1 MLMTGS
7 DTTSAAPGSGPSLRD
22 LLAARPTSDQGLGAW
37 RWQVRRQLAPL
48 RDVLASP
55 AGPAEDWLAAR
66 RGGCQRERTVLVR
79 RLAELS
85 PRVLHDTDLPRLTSD
100 LRHLLDDVRHHEQRC
115 NDLAYDEVE
124 LELGGSE

>member
-1 MLMTGS
+1 MLMTGP
-7 DTTSAAPGSGPSLRD
+7 DTVPTEPGSGQALRA
-22 LLAARPTSDQGLGAW
+22 LLAARPPSDQGLGAW

-48 RDVLASP
+48 RDVVVSP

-79 RLAELS
+79 RLSELG
-85 PRVLHDTDLPRLTSD
+85 PRVLHDTDLERLTSD
-100 LRHLLDDVRHHEQRC
+100 LRHLLDDVRHHVQRC

>member
-1 MLMTGS
+1 MTGP
-7 DTTSAAPGSGPSLRD
+7 DTTGADAGALSVLHD
-22 LLAARPTSDQGLGAW
+22 LLASRPPTEQGLGVW

-48 RDVLASP
+48 REVIVSP
-55 AGPAEDWLAAR
+55 AGPTEDWLAAR

-79 RLAELS
+79 RLSDLG
-85 PRVLHDTDLPRLTSD
+85 PRVLHDADLDRLCRD

-115 NDLAYDEVE
+115 NDLVYDEVE

>member
-1 MLMTGS
+1 MTGS
-7 DTTSAAPGSGPSLRD
+7 DATPSDVGSVQSLRN

-37 RWQVRRQLAPL
+37 RWQLRRQLAPL
-48 RDVLASP
+48 RDVLVSP
-55 AGPAEDWLAAR
+55 SGPAEDWLAAR

-79 RLAELS
+79 RLSELG
-85 PRVLHDTDLPRLTSD
+85 PRVLHDSD
-100 LRHLLDDVRHHEQRC
+100 LDRLASDVKHLLDDVRHHEQRC